1 MSHAARTARGSAR
14 LLRVPRPA
22 RSPETAAGLRLVRRA
37 GYAVLAAQFLA
48 MCAWTALLYH
58 RYALT
63 WDFSVYHQ
71 PWYLIAHGHLDPWT
85 SVESLPFWRND
96 SEFSIWALAPLWWI
110 WPHDVM
116 LQWAQNAGVVAAEAL
131 AFSWI
136 CDLIARRG
144 AAAPAAPAGAAP
156 PAPPGRGATPAARP
170 GPARLLAVTGLLLLA
185 ASPWIWWSVSFDFHM
200 ESVALPFAVLLAR
213 DLSRGRRRMWA
224 WVPPILGAGAPEAVY
239 VAGIGLGGVLAG
251 RGMRLRGAAL
261 TAVSVAY
268 SGLIVALHGDSGAPL
283 ARHYGYLAIGVTAS
297 YLHGRVATGANL
309 TTAQMV
315 RGIALHPHRILVA
328 AWQKRTDITAALLP
342 GGLLGIAWRPLLPL
356 ITLALLESVLSAGW
370 RFAQPS
376 FQLLPVY
383 ILVPVGT
390 LAILAGLAAR
400 RRRTALAV
408 AGILIAQAACWAAIW
423 GPQLPGHWLRV
434 SRPAAAELAA
444 IQARIPPDAAVTAS
458 QGVLGPFS
466 GRLIVHALV
475 DSGTTP
481 VTRPATW
488 FVITPSAGT
497 ELQATA
503 SAMALIGQLAGP
515 LHARLIAHGAGVWAF
530 RYVPPPGQR
539 YLRLPA
545 ATAPVPAWAAAGA
558 TGHPVT
564 SGPPAAWYAAGGG
577 RAGYIT
583 DGMAWL
589 VPPGQYQAAV
599 SLAASGPVNVEV
611 WDNNGH
617 SRLLARRRLPAAGRQ
632 DVTLPV
638 DASAAWHAGVYSGW
652 GPFSAT
658 FVPPLPGQVL
668 EIRVWSPGHQAVRVY
683 SARLTPQPVTG

>member
-22 RSPETAAGLRLVRRA
+22 RSPETPARPAAPAAAGLRRIRLA
-37 GYAVLAAQFLA
+37 GYAVLALQLGA

-63 WDFSVYHQ
+63 WDYAVYHQ

-85 SVESLPFWRND
+85 SVESMPFWRND
-96 SEFSIWALAPLWWI
+96 SEFDIWALAPLWWI

-116 LQWAQNAGVVAAEAL
+116 LQWAQNAGVVGAEAL
-131 AFSWI
+131 AFGWM
-136 CDLIARRG
+136 CDLISRRRAASP
-144 AAAPAAPAGAAP
+144 AAAARP
-156 PAPPGRGATPAARP
+156 ATPAQHPVTARF
-170 GPARLLAVTGLLLLA
+170 LAGSGLLLLA

-224 WVPPILGAGAPEAVY
+224 WVAPIFAAGAPEVVY

-261 TAVSVAY
+261 TAASVAY
-268 SGLIVALHGDSGAPL
+268 SGLIVVLHGDNGAPL
-283 ARHYGYLAIGVTAS
+283 ARHYGYLAIGVAAS
-297 YLHGRVATGANL
+297 YLHGRVASGANL
-309 TTAQMV
+309 TTAQMIK
-315 RGIALHPHRILVA
+315 GIALHPHRMLAVL
-328 AWQKRTDITAALLP
+328 WEKRTDIVAALLP

-356 ITLALLESVLSAGW
+356 ITLGLLQSILSAGW

-383 ILVPVGT
+383 VLVPIGT
-390 LAILAGLAAR
+390 VAVLAALAAR
-400 RRRTALAV
+400 RRRAALAV
-408 AGILIAQAACWAAIW
+408 AGILVAQAACWAVIW
-423 GPQLPGHWLRV
+423 GPQLPVHWLRV
-434 SRPAAAELAA
+434 SPPAAAELAA
-444 IQARIPPDAAVTAS
+444 IRARIPATAAVTAS

-466 GRLIVHALV
+466 GRLTVHALV
-475 DSGTTP
+475 DSGKTP
-481 VTRPATW
+481 VSRPATW
-488 FVITPSAGT
+488 FVIAPSAGT

-503 SAMALIGQLAGP
+503 SSMALIGQLAGP
-515 LHARLIAHGAGVWAF
+515 LHAQLVAAGAGVWAF

-539 YLRLPA
+539 FLRLPP
-545 ATAPVPAWAAAGA
+545 ATAAVPAWAAAGA
-558 TGHPVT
+558 TGQPVT
-564 SGPPAAWYAAGGG
+564 TGAPGSWHAAGGQ

-589 VPPGQYQAAV
+589 VPPGQYQATV

-617 SRLLARRRLPAAGRQ
+617 SRLLTRRRLPGGGRQ

-638 DASAAWHAGVYSGW
+638 DAVTAWHAGVYSGW

-658 FVPPLPGQVL
+658 FVPPLPGQNL
-668 EIRVWSPGHQAVRVY
+668 EVRVWSPGREAVSVY